1 MGSVRVTI
9 TVHVLLGRGRRSKLT
24 ELASAISIVEH
35 VQCVSSHHSTMHP
48 RDAFVVVV
56 IHRSG
61 RCGLPT
67 IPLRPQLW
75 RLRPG

>member
-1 MGSVRVTI
+1 MGLVRVTI

-24 ELASAISIVEH
+24 ELASATSIVEH

-48 RDAFVVVV
+48 RDALVVV
-56 IHRSG
+56 IHSSG
-61 RCGLPT
+61 RSGLPT